1 MLYLGELAIRIPGA
15 GCSTSLLLLCWEL
28 GMRVE
33 WSTRTLVLVQETH
46 RKRVQSMFSV
56 LRCPFGSMIITEAFP
71 VLNNDG
77 LNSSKRNSPRQSG
90 DLPFLSSFLFFYLF
104 FLIIAA
110 PFLFDG
116 VKFGRS
122 SMGSTP

>member
-1 MLYLGELAIRIPGA
+1 
-15 GCSTSLLLLCWEL
+15 
-28 GMRVE
+28 MRVE
-33 WSTRTLVLVQETH
+33 WSTLTLVLVQETH